1 MRKSVICFAITVI
14 SFCFSGCSNKNIP
27 DSDKEELFQNN
38 IRSYLSHAATQI
50 TDNSL
55 SGINSVAGWEKV
67 RPLRY
72 QQFLEMMGIRDY
84 FNKERTALNVKIT
97 GIIQQEGYRIEKLYY
112 ESLPGLYVP
121 ANLYI
126 PDHIEHPCP
135 AILYVCGHS
144 RTQKEYYQGYPQ
156 KFAQLGFVCLIIETI
171 QFGEVLG
178 EHHGCYA
185 NGWFNWYSRGYNPG
199 GVELWNGIRAVDLLT
214 ERPEVDKEN
223 IGVTGGSGG
232 GAQSWYLPA
241 VDPRIKA
248 AAPVCGA
255 STLKAQVATR
265 SIDWHCDCM
274 MPINNYLWDFQDIGA
289 LIAPRPFLIVQADRD
304 GYNQIGSVRQLH
316 TDLDKIYR
324 LYGKPEN
331 NRLFEYPGKHGTQPS
346 ARKTIFS
353 FFLEQLK
360 GEHISPEDAGD
371 MDQSPEHR
379 LTGDELKAYTDGLP
393 KGDLTPVIQDCF
405 VKLADTPQIR
415 DKNELF
421 MYRDSVVTFLRE
433 KTFGAFP
440 EKKTPLNPVVVF
452 QMLDGAGYGRDVYS
466 FVPEEG
472 WRLKLEIQWNF
483 PKTEKRP
490 MMVVLRSSGDVYE
503 DSESFIS
510 GILEDGWN
518 LAFLEARGVGESG
531 WAESLQ
537 WHVRRA
543 SAWTGRTIASMQVYD
558 LLRGLEFCRTLENV
572 DGNKIGIAARD
583 EMGVVA
589 QYAALLGG
597 KCHTLILKD
606 PPGTQDVIS
615 RPDGKGIATEM
626 LNCLRVTDVNRLP
639 ALLPDTEISFIGEIP
654 DAYQWS
660 GNIRE
665 KLEFPH
671 FDIIKNKER

>member
-1 MRKSVICFAITVI
+1 
-14 SFCFSGCSNKNIP
+14 
-27 DSDKEELFQNN
+27 
-38 IRSYLSHAATQI
+38 
-50 TDNSL
+50 
-55 SGINSVAGWEKV
+55 
-67 RPLRY
+67 
-72 QQFLEMMGIRDY
+72 
-84 FNKERTALNVKIT
+84 
-97 GIIQQEGYRIEKLYY
+97 
-112 ESLPGLYVP
+112 
-121 ANLYI
+121 
-126 PDHIEHPCP
+126 
-135 AILYVCGHS
+135 
-144 RTQKEYYQGYPQ
+144 
-156 KFAQLGFVCLIIETI
+156 
-171 QFGEVLG
+171 
-178 EHHGCYA
+178 
-185 NGWFNWYSRGYNPG
+185 
-199 GVELWNGIRAVDLLT
+199 
-214 ERPEVDKEN
+214 
-223 IGVTGGSGG
+223 
-232 GAQSWYLPA
+232 
-241 VDPRIKA
+241 
-248 AAPVCGA
+248 
-255 STLKAQVATR
+255 
-265 SIDWHCDCM
+265 
-274 MPINNYLWDFQDIGA
+274 
-289 LIAPRPFLIVQADRD
+289 
-304 GYNQIGSVRQLH
+304 
-316 TDLDKIYR
+316 
-324 LYGKPEN
+324 
-331 NRLFEYPGKHGTQPS
+331 
-346 ARKTIFS
+346 
-353 FFLEQLK
+353 
-360 GEHISPEDAGD
+360 